1 MPRTSPPV
9 AIEGVISRRT
19 FVRGLGISSLT
30 FLTAPQCIISN
41 DTLPAPTFVL
51 EWGGYGKA
59 DGEFDSPVGIAVG
72 PDDEVYVGEF
82 RNQRVQRFTS
92 DGKFLSGFAV
102 QPHAGGVAV
111 GTDGT
116 VYVAHWNSN
125 KVAAYSPAGELL
137 REWGQKGTA
146 DGEFQLPGSL
156 TLGPDGLIYVP
167 DQGNSRVQKFR
178 TDGTFVSKF
187 GELGS
192 EPGQFGG
199 EQAPGSRF
207 AGPQFVAFDRAGHV
221 YTSDAAL
228 DRIQK
233 FTPDGQLLGHWGS
246 ESSEPGGFGPPPVNA
261 EGTAV
266 MGGPIGLCVDAGD
279 RVWVSST
286 NNRVQ
291 QFTNDGTYLRGLSGA
306 GSGPG
311 QFDVPHGLVLD
322 SRGCLYVC
330 DTMNDRIQKFAVA

>member
-1 MPRTSPPV
+1 MALEALTVTSDRRTSRR
-9 AIEGVISRRT
+9 AFLRRLGVG
-19 FVRGLGISSLT
+19 GLALLALHRSTRS
-30 FLTAPQCIISN
+30 A
-41 DTLPAPTFVL
+41 DELPAPQFVL

-59 DGEFDSPVGIAVG
+59 DGEFDSPVGIALG
-72 PDDEVYVGEF
+72 PDDEIYVSEF
-82 RNQRVQRFTS
+82 RNQRVQRFTPE
-92 DGKFLSGFAV
+92 GKFLGGFPV

-111 GTDGT
+111 GADGV

-125 KVAAYSPAGELL
+125 KVAAHSPTGDLL

-156 TLGPDGLIYVP
+156 ALGPDGLLYVP

-178 TDGTFVSKF
+178 TDGTFVGKF
-187 GELGS
+187 GQLGS

-199 EQAPGSRF
+199 GQAAGGRF
-207 AGPQFVAFDRAGHV
+207 AGPQFVAFDRLGNV

-233 FTPDGQLLGHWGS
+233 FTPDGQLQAYWGN
-246 ESSEPGGFGPPPVNA
+246 ESSEPGGFGPPPTNTD
-261 EGTAV
+261 GTPG
-266 MGGPIGLCVDAGD
+266 MGGPIGLCVDRDD
-279 RVWVSST
+279 RVWVSAT

-291 QFTNDGTYLRGLSGA
+291 QFTNDGTYLRGIGEE
-306 GSGPG
+306 GSAPG

-322 SRGCLYVC
+322 SRGFLYVC
-330 DTMNDRIQKFAVA
+330 DTMNDRIQKFMIP